1 MTHAEGDDQCDQSL
15 RDPHKS
21 IPGPA
26 SVASPG
32 SARFARSPPALV
44 GPPMVADNASTPD
57 PGTMGQDMFVFN
69 AIALCKNW

>member
-15 RDPHKS
+15 RNPHKS

-26 SVASPG
+26 SVASTG
-32 SARFARSPPALV
+32 SARFATSPPAPV
-44 GPPMVADNASTPD
+44 GPPMVADNASTP
-57 PGTMGQDMFVFN
+57 GTMGQDMFIFN